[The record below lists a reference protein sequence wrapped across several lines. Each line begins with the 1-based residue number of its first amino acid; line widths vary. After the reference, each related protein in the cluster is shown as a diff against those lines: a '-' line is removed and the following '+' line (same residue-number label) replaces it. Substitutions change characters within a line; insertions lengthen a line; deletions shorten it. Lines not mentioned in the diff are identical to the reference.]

1 MEDEKQTFV
10 SATYSKLPSVGIGT
24 GMLGQG
30 LRVSSK
36 SYLLLD
42 GVLYIF
48 QKNMLHPDGDDP
60 APDFV

>member
-1 MEDEKQTFV
+1 MEDVKQTFV

-30 LRVSSK
+30 LRVNSK

-42 GVLYIF
+42 GVLYMF
-48 QKNMLHPDGDDP
+48 HPGGDDP